1 MRPFFM
7 PFPPAF
13 LKDKSKMRRRL
24 SALSALTASQ
34 VFFTLYKSRALSCD
48 HMKITLAQAALLR
61 YNYYMIHAG
70 EFKKFKK
77 VVLAVSGGRD
87 SMCLLHYFIAG
98 ADKLPPFSVLNFEH
112 GLRGEESRGDS
123 DFVKAYCEENGVECR
138 VLPLDCRSFCRL
150 HGYGIEQGA
159 RILRRRE
166 FERIVKEGEA
176 DRVLTAHHA
185 DDNAESILMHIF
197 RGSGLKGLCGIPRDD
212 GVVYRPLV
220 DMSAATIARYAEVNK
235 VPYREDTS
243 NADTGFTR
251 NFVRRELLPVIEKRF
266 PNARKGI
273 AMLGERA
280 LQAYAFIAERSPKA
294 QLTEYGAAVLPLS
307 ALEGVTGETAVF
319 EALGK
324 IGGRVDV
331 TSEHIAAIFALA
343 ESESG
348 AIVCLPSGFR
358 ACKAGD
364 EVHFYRETPVFG
376 GEIPFAEG
384 AAQMGEYCVRVWKEE
399 EEGALMIN
407 ADAVPAG
414 AVWRT
419 RREGD
424 RFLPFGGGRRS
435 LGDWMTDK
443 KIPRYLRPHLPVL
456 ACGSEIYVVAGWE
469 ISQKLK
475 VGEGDKRLYITTEKE
490 Q

>member
-1 MRPFFM
+1 MDNFDF
-7 PFPPAF
+7 
-13 LKDKSKMRRRL
+13 S
-24 SALSALTASQ
+24 
-34 VFFTLYKSRALSCD
+34 
-48 HMKITLAQAALLR
+48 LLGKR
-61 YNYYMIHAG
+61 
-70 EFKKFKK
+70 
-77 VVLAVSGGRD
+77 VLCAVSGGAD
-87 SMCLLHYFIAG
+87 SVYMLHRCLEASGSCGCAVLAAHY
-98 ADKLPPFSVLNFEH
+98 NH
-112 GLRGEESRGDS
+112 CLRGKESDRDER
-123 DFVKAYCEENGVECR
+123 FVRELCAGLGVECAFGR
-138 VLPLDCRSFCRL
+138 GDVAAYALEHGMGTEEAARTMRYAFLEDAASRL
-150 HGYGIEQGA
+150 GA
-159 RILRRRE
+159 DTI
-166 FERIVKEGEA
+166 A
-176 DRVLTAHHA
+176 TAHNA

-319 EALGK
+319 EALGR